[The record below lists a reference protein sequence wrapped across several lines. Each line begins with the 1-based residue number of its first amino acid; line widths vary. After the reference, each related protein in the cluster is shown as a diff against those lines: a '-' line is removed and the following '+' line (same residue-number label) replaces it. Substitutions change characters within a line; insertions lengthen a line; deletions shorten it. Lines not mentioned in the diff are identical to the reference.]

1 MPLPTSG
8 SLSLDQI
15 HVEAGGTS
23 NTTCSLNDPDIRQLI
38 NKTADTSNGI
48 VEYRG
53 ASRDVTVTFELI
65 GGGGAGGY
73 GMSDGGGTGNAASG
87 GTTTISG
94 SNMSSISGS
103 LSSSGGSGGA
113 NGTSLWNDSS
123 NRAGQA
129 SYYGAGGAG
138 GADNSN
144 QPGSAPAASAYL
156 SLIHISEPTRPY

>member
-8 SLSLDQI
+8 SLSLNQI

-23 NTTCSLNDPDIRQLI
+23 GTTCSLNDADIRQLI
-38 NKTADTSNGI
+38 NKTANASNGI

-73 GMSDGGGTGNAASG
+73 LSDGGGTGYAASG

-94 SNMSSISGS
+94 SNMSNISGS

-113 NGTSLWNDSS
+113 NATSAWNDSS
-123 NRAGQA
+123 NRAGQ
-129 SYYGAGGAG
+129 SSIRCWWCWWSRQLTK
-138 GADNSN
+138 N
-144 QPGSAPAASAYL
+144 
-156 SLIHISEPTRPY
+156 